1 IIGTRDSI
9 MVYLMYAGVEKE
21 SAFKIMEF
29 VRKNKKGLPIPEP
42 MVETMRASNVP
53 EWYIESLGKIRYMF
67 PKAHAAAY
75 MISAIRLGW
84 YKVHEPLAFYATYFT
99 VKCSKN
105 AGFDSELA
113 LSSPSVISK
122 RIEELEALSDT
133 TAKDEDTITVMQ
145 MVREMY
151 ARGIKF
157 LPVDVYKSEAYV
169 FKPEDG
175 KIRLPLSAL
184 NGLGDTAAENIYKT
198 IHETDCATLEELR
211 INAGLNKN
219 VVEILKS
226 NNCLGDLPE
235 TDQLSL
241 F

>member
-1 IIGTRDSI
+1 
-9 MVYLMYAGVEKE
+9 MEKLD
-21 SAFKIMEF
+21 
-29 VRKNKKGLPIPEP
+29 VR
-42 MVETMRASNVP
+42 S
-53 EWYIESLGKIRYMF
+53 MF
-67 PKAHAAAY
+67 
-75 MISAIRLGW
+75 
-84 YKVHEPLAFYATYFT
+84 
-99 VKCSKN
+99 
-105 AGFDSELA
+105 
-113 LSSPSVISK
+113 
-122 RIEELEALSDT
+122 IEELEALSDT

-157 LPVDVYKSEAYV
+157 LPVDVFKSEAYV

-219 VVEILKS
+219 VVEILKN

>member
-1 IIGTRDSI
+1 MPCVADDSGLSVDYLVGAPG
-9 MVYLMYAGVEKE
+9 VYSARFAGEHGNDAKNNEK
-21 SAFKIMEF
+21 
-29 VRKNKKGLPIPEP
+29 L
-42 MVETMRASNVP
+42 
-53 EWYIESLGKIRYMF
+53 L
-67 PKAHAAAY
+67 
-75 MISAIRLGW
+75 
-84 YKVHEPLAFYATYFT
+84 
-99 VKCSKN
+99 
-105 AGFDSELA
+105 
-113 LSSPSVISK
+113 K